1 MLTSHY
7 EIRKRMLL
15 HHDAVLGIVGDRE
28 FGSTP
33 AWLAKG
39 ASAMAHYRAYLVGQD
54 SYFIK
59 AVDLD
64 CDDDAAAI
72 KRAQKMVDGHDVELW
87 QHARRIAKFD
97 HGSK

>member
-1 MLTSHY
+1 MVYHRSSPRQLSVTESSVTLPPKTKGTS
-7 EIRKRMLL
+7 
-15 HHDAVLGIVGDRE
+15 
-28 FGSTP
+28 T
-33 AWLAKG
+33 
-39 ASAMAHYRAYLVGQD
+39 MAHYRAYLVGQD

-64 CDDDAAAI
+64 CEDDAAAR

-87 QHARRIAKFD
+87 QHARRIAKFE